1 MDLFY
6 SVAFPAHVESLMN
19 NYNIPGLAVAIIGLL
34 VHDDQHP
41 EVQYEAPVSSILP
54 DDFVLL
60 TEETTRLIT
69 VEDLSHRTVSDRHEY
84 FFLNVRAA
92 EPDTP
97 KFITRVLPMLARV
110 RKAYIYNNMM
120 YAAISHLIEKV
131 TGSKFVDFLDSCLF
145 KPLVMNSTN
154 LQPSRARAR
163 GLGDRNA
170 LGYY

>member
-69 VEDLSHRTVSDRHEY
+69 VEDLSHRTGMGAH
-84 FFLNVRAA
+84 
-92 EPDTP
+92 
-97 KFITRVLPMLARV
+97 FITRVLPMLARV